1 MAAGQGG
8 DLMPFVALGL
18 VKSKAT
24 GSGCQERLATP
35 ATAVV
40 AASWRS
46 PPRSPRMLSVSGE
59 IGKARMDGF
68 GRPPGLL
75 FAEGG
80 RLGGLNPDNAR
91 WHGLLVAG
99 FCGGFTTFS
108 TFSWQTVDAFQ
119 RGQPWSAAANVLIS
133 VAACLVA
140 TWLGWRVA
148 R

>member
-80 RLGGLNPDNAR
+80 RSRLGASGRYPQMGPLCGAIGWKIDEAWRLYEAPQVLCR
-91 WHGLLVAG
+91 SYAG
-99 FCGGFTTFS
+99 CGS
-108 TFSWQTVDAFQ
+108 
-119 RGQPWSAAANVLIS
+119 RLIAA
-133 VAACLVA
+133 
-140 TWLGWRVA
+140 
-148 R
+148 